1 MFKKIVFLFILLLPL
16 TVLGAE
22 YHSNGEIIITK
33 DSVVNTN
40 YYGIAE
46 NISIYGEVNGDLFII
61 ADTVLID
68 SDNINGDLFI
78 IAKDI
83 NINSKVDGN
92 IRIIGDKLSIRG
104 EIEKNTLFIGGVF
117 NLLKEGKLNGSL
129 TNFLSKSSLEGE
141 VNGKV
146 DGYLESLII
155 KGNINNDLDINF
167 LRGFSNSFVIG
178 SEAILSGNM
187 KYQALEEVQIEEG
200 AIIGNIEYRED
211 SFPIKPLFSIDNLW
225 NLVIQFF
232 SLMVLG
238 MILLYLF
245 PNLFKG
251 INRELFE
258 KSFFNMIKGL
268 LFFIL
273 IPVFSILLMFTII
286 GIPLAIIIL
295 LLYGIFIY
303 LSKLFIAFS
312 YYYFIKIKF
321 LKEKNIKDNN
331 KLALGIFI
339 YLIVSYIPIIGPL
352 ITIYLFTLTWSMF
365 YNKVLNKLKK

>member
-117 NLLKEGKLNGSL
+117 NLLKE
-129 TNFLSKSSLEGE
+129 
-141 VNGKV
+141 
-146 DGYLESLII
+146 Y
-155 KGNINNDLDINF
+155 
-167 LRGFSNSFVIG
+167 
-178 SEAILSGNM
+178 
-187 KYQALEEVQIEEG
+187 
-200 AIIGNIEYRED
+200 
-211 SFPIKPLFSIDNLW
+211 
-225 NLVIQFF
+225 
-232 SLMVLG
+232 
-238 MILLYLF
+238 
-245 PNLFKG
+245 
-251 INRELFE
+251 
-258 KSFFNMIKGL
+258 
-268 LFFIL
+268 
-273 IPVFSILLMFTII
+273 FTIFNKY
-286 GIPLAIIIL
+286 III
-295 LLYGIFIY
+295 IF
-303 LSKLFIAFS
+303 
-312 YYYFIKIKF
+312 
-321 LKEKNIKDNN
+321 KN
-331 KLALGIFI
+331 
-339 YLIVSYIPIIGPL
+339 
-352 ITIYLFTLTWSMF
+352 
-365 YNKVLNKLKK
+365 